1 MAVNKNKKLS
11 NSTEKNLDI
20 SDNKTVIRSPFED
33 NFTEVNTNSIKI
45 AQALNNNEINS
56 IQSDANL
63 DLLEPSEAG
72 VVNIGAPIEAIAIAE
87 TLSETQDQNISP
99 DFFEGT
105 NENGLPEE
113 VTVNNIDEDINDS
126 DISISP
132 EESFAVGTPLQGES
146 QNDSLEELTQSN
158 NIIAPQEV
166 NNLDES
172 SPQEL
177 TPLSSQLEL
186 PVDQEEGSQSLP
198 PEEIILNSQPE
209 EGLAQI
215 SEEGTDSDN
224 INNIGPIASEISGAP
239 NETVITT
246 NQNIISEGLDSSP
259 TLSPTLA
266 ENLGGPAEDLV
277 ETDEI
282 EVATNNIAPIE
293 SLSNG
298 NPIQLERVV
307 DSTINTENEVIET
320 AQLLPQQEEEGGM
333 PQQAFS
339 ENNIFEELQV
349 AEIPPEEF

>member
-1 MAVNKNKKLS
+1 
-11 NSTEKNLDI
+11 
-20 SDNKTVIRSPFED
+20 
-33 NFTEVNTNSIKI
+33 
-45 AQALNNNEINS
+45 
-56 IQSDANL
+56 
-63 DLLEPSEAG
+63 
-72 VVNIGAPIEAIAIAE
+72 
-87 TLSETQDQNISP
+87 
-99 DFFEGT
+99 
-105 NENGLPEE
+105 
-113 VTVNNIDEDINDS
+113 
-126 DISISP
+126 
-132 EESFAVGTPLQGES
+132 
-146 QNDSLEELTQSN
+146 
-158 NIIAPQEV
+158 
-166 NNLDES
+166 
-172 SPQEL
+172 
-177 TPLSSQLEL
+177 
-186 PVDQEEGSQSLP
+186 LP

-246 NQNIISEGLDSSP
+246 NQNIISEGLDSSL

-266 ENLGGPAEDLV
+266 ENLGGPAEDSV

-349 AEIPPEEF
+349 AEIPPEEFEYGGVPQEDSVEVEENIQLAELQEIEPQEGNTQDYVDTVLQNKLSEGIEKGLSPQEAAVAAIEAGREAIKEAASSPEEIKEYAENLSETLINQINDKIEDIESDIKEIKETEAP